1 MNKNIVLLILL
12 ALSIVAVWRYSTMG
26 YQKRIADQKIII
38 VGTNAEFPP
47 YSFIKDDQVVGFDI
61 DVINEV
67 ARRLD
72 KTVQVK
78 DMPFEALMLE
88 AIQGRIQV
96 IAAGLSCTS
105 ERQKQLF
112 FTTPHIAGD
121 PLVIVTLAK
130 NNNITSIA
138 SLNGKEVVVNDGFT
152 ADRYMS
158 NIVGP
163 HLIRLPTTSEAFAV
177 LQSGRVYAFVSALSP
192 LKPFLEKFGKDN
204 FAITLIEDTSDN
216 CSLGIS
222 KKFPDL
228 YHQIEQVI
236 KKMIE
241 DGTIENLKQ
250 KWGIV

>member
-1 MNKNIVLLILL
+1 MNKNVVLLGLL
-12 ALSIVAVWRYSTMG
+12 ALSIVAVWRYSAMG
-26 YQKRIADQKIII
+26 YQKKIADQKILV

-47 YSFIKDDQVVGFDI
+47 YSFIKDDQIVGFDI

-67 ARRLD
+67 AKRLD
-72 KTVQVK
+72 KTVQFK

-88 AIQGRIQV
+88 AIQGSIQV
-96 IAAGLSCTS
+96 IAAGLSCTT

-121 PLVIVTLAK
+121 PLVMVTLAK
-130 NNNITSIA
+130 NGAVTGLA
-138 SLNGKEVVVNDGFT
+138 SLNGKDVVVNDGFT

-163 HLIRLPTTSEAFAV
+163 NLIRLPTTSEAFAV
-177 LQSGRVYAFVSALSP
+177 LQSGRVFAFVSALSP

-204 FAITLIEDTSDN
+204 FAITQIEDTSDN
-216 CSLGIS
+216 CSLGVS
-222 KKFPDL
+222 KKFPDVH
-228 YHQIEQVI
+228 HQIEQVI

-241 DGTIENLKQ
+241 DGTIENLKE
-250 KWGIV
+250 KWGIA

>member
-1 MNKNIVLLILL
+1 MNKNIVLLALL
-12 ALSIVAVWRYSTMG
+12 ALSIVAVWRYSASG
-26 YQKRIADQKIII
+26 YEKKIADQKILV

-47 YSFIKDDQVVGFDI
+47 YSFIKDDQVAGFDI

-67 ARRLD
+67 AKRLD
-72 KTVQVK
+72 KTVQIK
-78 DMPFEALMLE
+78 DMPFDALMLE

-130 NNNITSIA
+130 NAGITSVA
-138 SLNGKEVVVNDGFT
+138 ELNGKDVVVNDGFT

-163 HLIRLPTTSEAFAV
+163 NLIRLATTSEAFAV
-177 LQSGRVYAFVSALSP
+177 LQSGRVFAFVSALSP
-192 LKPFLEKFGKDN
+192 LKPYFEKFGKDN
-204 FAITLIEDTSDN
+204 FAITTIEGTSDN

-222 KKFPDL
+222 KKFPEV
-228 YHQIEQVI
+228 HQQIEPVI

-241 DGTIENLKQ
+241 DGTIENLKE